1 MKYLKNP
8 SKFFFR
14 KIKKIIPI
22 FRPKIIIFCY
32 QKIYKTLFNIFL
44 HVDISKMVKY
54 SRKKNFLS
62 TF

>member
-1 MKYLKNP
+1 MKFLKK
-8 SKFFFR
+8 SFKIFFR
-14 KIKKIIPI
+14 KIKKIILI

-54 SRKKNFLS
+54 SRKKKFS
-62 TF
+62 